1 MHHAHGTF
9 AVEMKPLPNPPAEG
23 LSRYSLKKQIHGD
36 LEGTSEGEM
45 LAGGDPQKG
54 AAGYV
59 AIEMVKGTLNG
70 KLGAFALQHFA
81 TMDAAGPKM
90 TITVVPGSG
99 SGELAG
105 IAGTFTITIEKGQHF
120 YEFDYTLP

>member
-1 MHHAHGTF
+1 MRHAHGTF
-9 AVEMKPLPNPPAEG
+9 AVEIKPLPSPPADG

-36 LEGTSEGEM
+36 LEGTSQGEM
-45 LAGGDPQKG
+45 LGGGDPHKG

-59 AIEMVKGTLNG
+59 AIEMVDGTLNG
-70 KLGAFALQHFA
+70 KAGSFALQHSA
-81 TMDAAGPKM
+81 TMDASGPKM

-105 IAGTFTITIEKGQHF
+105 IAGSFTIKIEKGQHF